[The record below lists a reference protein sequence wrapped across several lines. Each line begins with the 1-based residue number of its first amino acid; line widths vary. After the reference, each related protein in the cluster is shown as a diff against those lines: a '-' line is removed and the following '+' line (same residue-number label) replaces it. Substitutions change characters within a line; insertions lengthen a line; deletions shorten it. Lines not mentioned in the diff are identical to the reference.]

1 MSDTK
6 IPLEPKLTYYNTK
19 LILRLLMQEERRLMA
34 LIKTSSDEDVVS
46 DADNDLI
53 ALRMLSEKLIAQAVE
68 LWGKGVTNFDGKPL
82 WSE

>member
-1 MSDTK
+1 MTK
-6 IPLEPKLTYYNTK
+6 TPLETQLTYYNTK
-19 LILRLLMQEERRLMA
+19 LVLRLLSQEEQRLVA
-34 LIKTSSDEDVVS
+34 LIKTSSDEDVIS

-53 ALRMLSEKLIAQAVE
+53 ALRMLFEKLSAQAVE